1 MTRVTCRLTAKN
13 RDHLRNPTLG
23 NRVWATFFYKVLC
36 FTVLCAALF
45 IVLCIVPMD
54 LDVNMKAVLLGAVF
68 LVVSKTAVLDYL
80 AAVKRDFPELCQKLF
95 PTSFSVYQFLD

>member
-1 MTRVTCRLTAKN
+1 
-13 RDHLRNPTLG
+13 
-23 NRVWATFFYKVLC
+23 
-36 FTVLCAALF
+36 
-45 IVLCIVPMD
+45 MD

-95 PTSFSVYQFLD
+95 LTSFSVYQFLDLLSGKSSHQFVVGHIGYPTEK

>member
-1 MTRVTCRLTAKN
+1 
-13 RDHLRNPTLG
+13 
-23 NRVWATFFYKVLC
+23 VLC

-54 LDVNMKAVLLGAVF
+54 LDVNMKAVMLGAVF
-68 LVVSKTAVLDYL
+68 LVVSKTLVLDYF